1 MSREALAKLMYSNL
15 FDEIVRKTN
24 LSFKTAATVHKF
36 VAVLDIYG
44 FEQFEVRKSI
54 LLIPYSEDQNNEN
67 SNTVGIRNL
76 TIRKPDVFEI
86 LF

>member
-1 MSREALAKLMYSNL
+1 MYSNL

-44 FEQFEVRKSI
+44 FEQFEVRKSF
-54 LLIPYSEDQNNEN
+54 LLITYSEDLNNEH
-67 SNTVGIRNL
+67 SNRGTMGKIV
-76 TIRKPDVFEI
+76 DYYFSI
-86 LF
+86 LDSTCDLN